1 MEKLFDAI
9 KLFFQT
15 VTDKNLFIEQLRS
28 FISKELS
35 EHKEQPIDNV
45 KWIPL
50 NKVEANDYNPNQV
63 AINELRLLYT
73 SIKHDGYT
81 QPIVTIYDKERDKY
95 IIVDGFHRHLVMLK
109 NKDIFD
115 LNNGKLPCVVIDKE
129 INDRM
134 ASTIRHNRARGKH
147 QVSGMADMV
156 FKLLDNGWNDENICK
171 ELGLEAEELLRLKH
185 ITGFS
190 KLFENVNY
198 RKSWETK
205 KMLQIKKDYE
215 QTKSSNPTDRVS

>member
-1 MEKLFDAI
+1 METLFNFI
-9 KLFFQT
+9 KTYF
-15 VTDKNLFIEQLRS
+15 DKSENKNDFIERLRT

-35 EHKEQPIDNV
+35 DHKEQPIDNV
-45 KWIPL
+45 KWVPL
-50 NKVEANDYNPNQV
+50 NKVEANEYNPNQV

-95 IIVDGFHRHLVMLK
+95 VIVDGFHRHLVMGK
-109 NKDIFD
+109 NVDIRE
-115 LNNGKLPCVVIDKE
+115 LNKGCLPIVVIEKG

-147 QVSGMADMV
+147 QITGMADMV
-156 FKLLDNGWNDENICK
+156 FKLLDNGWKDEDICR

-215 QTKSSNPTDRVS
+215 QTKSRVTTD